1 VNLVGKLT
9 EEVRKKAQK
18 KGDEEDKGR
27 NPETAQDRS
36 VNLVGKLTEEVMKK
50 LPFWI
55 ILVF

>member
-27 NPETAQDRS
+27 NPETAQDWS
-36 VNLVGKLTEEVMKK
+36 VNLVGILTYVSSFF
-50 LPFWI
+50 FW
-55 ILVF
+55 VFFF